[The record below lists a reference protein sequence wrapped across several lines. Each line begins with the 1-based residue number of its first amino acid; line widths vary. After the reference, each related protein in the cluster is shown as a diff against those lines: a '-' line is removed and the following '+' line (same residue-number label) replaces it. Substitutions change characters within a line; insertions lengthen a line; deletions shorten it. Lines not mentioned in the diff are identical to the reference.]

1 MHLAGEADSSD
12 VSPLPGRLPAEC
24 GADPRKGGPP
34 SLRMLLRPAG
44 AAAQS
49 RHRLGGLGDDALAL
63 IDQERLHIGGADI
76 RAEVMRHKQQD
87 DMIRRVRGGLLH
99 CQAGRGFVGMTKN
112 MVMIFFLDASVVSV

>member
-24 GADPRKGGPP
+24 GADFRKGGPP

-49 RHRLGGLGDDALAL
+49 RHGLGTLGDNALAP
-63 IDQERLHIGGADI
+63 IDQKRLHIGGADI
-76 RAEVMRHKQQD
+76 GAEILRHKRQD
-87 DMIRRVRGGLLH
+87 DMIRQVRGGLLH
-99 CQAGRGFVGMTKN
+99 CQAGRHFVGMT
-112 MVMIFFLDASVVSV
+112 I

>member
-12 VSPLPGRLPAEC
+12 VSPLPGRLPAES
-24 GADPRKGGPP
+24 GADLRKGGPP
-34 SLRMLLRPAG
+34 SLGVLLRPAG

-49 RHRLGGLGDDALAL
+49 RHGLGGLGDDALAL

-76 RAEVMRHKQQD
+76 RAKVMHKRQD

-99 CQAGRGFVGMTKN
+99 CQAGRHFVGMTKS
-112 MVMIFFLDASVVSV
+112 MVMIFFLDSSVVSV